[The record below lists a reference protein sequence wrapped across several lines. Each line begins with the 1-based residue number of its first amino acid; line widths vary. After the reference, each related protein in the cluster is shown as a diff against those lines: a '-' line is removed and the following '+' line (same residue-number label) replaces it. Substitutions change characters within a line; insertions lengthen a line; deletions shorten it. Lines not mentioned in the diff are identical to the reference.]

1 LTSLCFGAII
11 YTYTQTET
19 VMEFAI
25 EARNAKV
32 QEFLASLMPSVI
44 EQLGLTKS
52 KRAVLV
58 KVTNDNLEGM
68 EGATLYI
75 EFADCYLV
83 LIKPAKRLTKT
94 SLINMATTLAHEM
107 VHVRQLA
114 KGMLKYLPNESKIWM
129 GKKFTKKTKYLDQP
143 WELDA
148 FARQEIILRKAIET

>member
-1 LTSLCFGAII
+1 
-11 YTYTQTET
+11 
-19 VMEFAI
+19 MEFAI

-129 GKKFTKKTKYLDQP
+129 GKRYTKKTKYLDQP